1 MKKSTTLASVAALL
15 WLASSPSQGAILLS
29 EHGLNIDGDL
39 TTDTAWPSGVDAS
52 LFDIVTGLG
61 RMSVTVS
68 SAGTHLVL
76 AYFDHDIDAET
87 NTFFNELGSAG
98 VVAPSAGQSWE
109 IDEPGFDDPPG
120 DIYDNWM
127 NGALDNSIGFFTPND
142 VAMALGYDFTLASG
156 EQAVI
161 TFFTSTVNGAPGFY
175 LRQRDFDNG
184 SELFFWSSIE
194 IGDGVEPVP
203 EPGSLALL
211 AMGLLALALRRGP
224 RPRRQMP

>member
-98 VVAPSAGQSWE
+98 FVAPSAGQSWE

>member
-1 MKKSTTLASVAALL
+1 MKRSTTLTSVAALL
-15 WLASSPSQGAILLS
+15 WLASSPSQGSVLLM

-68 SAGTHLVL
+68 TSGSHLVL

-87 NTFFNELGSAG
+87 NTFFNELGSVG
-98 VVAPSAGQSWE
+98 GVAPGAGQSWE

-120 DIYDNWM
+120 DIYDNWL
-127 NGALDNSIGFFTPND
+127 NGALDDSIGFFTPND
-142 VAMALGYDFTLASG
+142 VAMALGYDFVLASG

-161 TFFTSTVNGAPGFY
+161 TFFTSTVSGAPGFY
-175 LRQRDFDNG
+175 LRQRDFDSG
-184 SELFFWSSIE
+184 AELFFWSSIE
-194 IGDGVEPVP
+194 IGGQPVP

-211 AMGLLALALRRGP
+211 AMGLLALAVRPAP
-224 RPRRQMP
+224 RPTRQT

>member
-1 MKKSTTLASVAALL
+1 MKRSTTLTSVAALL
-15 WLASSPSQGAILLS
+15 WLASSPSQGSVLLT

-39 TTDTAWPSGVDAS
+39 TTDTAWPSSVDAS

-68 SAGTHLVL
+68 ASGAHLVL

-87 NTFFNELGSAG
+87 NTFFNELGSVG
-98 VVAPSAGQSWE
+98 GVAPGAGQSWE

-120 DIYDNWM
+120 DIYDNWL

-142 VAMALGYDFTLASG
+142 VAMALGYDFVLASG

-175 LRQRDFDNG
+175 LRHRDFDSG
-184 SELFFWSSIE
+184 AELFFWSSIE
-194 IGDGVEPVP
+194 IGGQPVP

-211 AMGLLALALRRGP
+211 AMGLLALAVRHAP
-224 RPRRQMP
+224 RPTRQT

>member
-1 MKKSTTLASVAALL
+1 MKRSTTLTSVAALL
-15 WLASSPSQGAILLS
+15 WLASSPSQGSVLLM

-68 SAGTHLVL
+68 TSGSHLVL

-87 NTFFNELGSAG
+87 NTFFNELGSVG
-98 VVAPSAGQSWE
+98 GVAPGAGQSWE

-120 DIYDNWM
+120 DIYDNWL

-142 VAMALGYDFTLASG
+142 VAMALGYDFVLASG

-175 LRQRDFDNG
+175 LRQRDFDSG
-184 SELFFWSSIE
+184 AELFFWSSIA
-194 IGDGVEPVP
+194 IGGQPVP

-211 AMGLLALALRRGP
+211 AMGLLALAVRHA
-224 RPRRQMP
+224 PRRMRQT